1 MNSKILN
8 DKQNG
13 NQKDQKN
20 YTPIG
25 QYKPSGNLV
34 YGSDMFE
41 KIEKKVS
48 FQP

>member
-1 MNSKILN
+1 MNGRMFN
-8 DKQNG
+8 DKQPA
-13 NQKDQKN
+13 NQKEQKN